1 MKFGGSFNKNW
12 SSANGSG
19 NTDFQKDVILDEVS
33 RLIELDRPVVISALK
48 DAGYSISPKAKKK
61 EVIDKTVSAL
71 YRSNQFRHDIAK
83 AIVSA
88 NDPKYANAGGS
99 ASGAGAGA
107 GKVGGGIDPVTAI
120 ANASAQLFGIFSS
133 GFASR
138 QEKLRLQQEQERT
151 KQEMYDKLLTENE
164 KTNYLPYIIIGGVL
178 IIGGI
183 VAFFALRNKK

>member
-48 DAGYSISPKAKKK
+48 DAGYKVSPKANKK

-71 YRSNQFRHDIAK
+71 YRSNQFRHDISQ
-83 AIVSA
+83 AIVSV
-88 NDPKYANAGGS
+88 NDPKHSNATGL

-107 GKVGGGIDPVTAI
+107 GKVGSSAGGGVVGAVAGAI
-120 ANASAQLFGIFSS
+120 SSIFSF
-133 GFASR
+133 GASR
-138 QEKLRLQQEQERT
+138 QNAKAEEERT
-151 KQEMYDKLLTENE
+151 RQEMYDKLLTENE

>member
-12 SSANGSG
+12 SSADGSG

-33 RLIELDRPVVISALK
+33 RLIELDRPVVVSALK
-48 DAGYSISPKAKKK
+48 ESGYKISPKAKKK

-99 ASGAGAGA
+99 ASGAGSGA
-107 GKVGGGIDPVTAI
+107 GKVGGIDPVTAI
-120 ANASAQLFGIFSS
+120 ANATSSLFGIFSS

-138 QEKLRLQQEQERT
+138 EEKLRLQQEQERT
-151 KQEMYDKLLTENE
+151 KQQMYDKLLTENE
-164 KTNYLPYIIIGGVL
+164 KTNYLPYIVIGGVL

>member
-1 MKFGGSFNKNW
+1 MKFGGSFSKNW

-33 RLIELDRPVVISALK
+33 RLIELDRPLVISALK
-48 DAGYSISPKAKKK
+48 ESGYKISPKAKKK

-71 YRSNQFRHDIAK
+71 YRSNQFRHDISK
-83 AIVSA
+83 AIVSV
-88 NDPKYANAGGS
+88 NDPKQLNANGVESGSQAAASTAG
-99 ASGAGAGA
+99 SGAAAGVVGAVAGA
-107 GKVGGGIDPVTAI
+107 ISSI
-120 ANASAQLFGIFSS
+120 FQFGS
-133 GFASR
+133 SR
-138 QEKLRLQQEQERT
+138 QNAKAEEERT
-151 KQEMYDKLLTENE
+151 RQEIYDKLLTENE